1 MRKLGV
7 RKGDTKDDLFIL
19 PQHPE
24 QNLSEEETAE
34 RIADYFTAI
43 SQEFEPLIVKNLPP
57 NILKCIDDAKT
68 DSDIP
73 ILEPYEV
80 YRKIKR
86 AENPNSVIPGDI
98 PKHVIQ
104 LFSPELAE
112 PVSIIYKRFSLSFQ
126 YPRQWVKVSQIAVP
140 KVFHPKSE
148 DDLRPLSRTFFL
160 NKVYDCWM
168 APSWHSP
175 LHGSWSKWNE
185 RVLYS
190 PLPN

>member
-1 MRKLGV
+1 MVGV
-7 RKGDTKDDLFIL
+7 VKKG
-19 PQHPE
+19 
-24 QNLSEEETAE
+24 
-34 RIADYFTAI
+34 YFV
-43 SQEFEPLIVKNLPP
+43 VK
-57 NILKCIDDAKT
+57 KT

-86 AENPNSVIPGDI
+86 AKKPNSVIPGDI
-98 PKHVIQ
+98 LKYVTQ

-148 DDLRPLSRTFFL
+148 DDLRPLLEHSSSTRSMIAGWLLPGILPYMDPGQNGMKGSSIVHYLIRLLHFFL
-160 NKVYDCWM
+160 
-168 APSWHSP
+168 
-175 LHGSWSKWNE
+175 LI
-185 RVLYS
+185 
-190 PLPN
+190 

>member
-1 MRKLGV
+1 MFHNKIADLVDRHFPVKTITVTDADQPWVTKNLKSLKRARMREYCRHGKSVKYFDLKNMFTVKQKEAVKHYTDKIVNEVKNGTKTSGYKALRKLGV

-19 PQHPE
+19 PQHSD

-86 AENPNSVIPGDI
+86 
-98 PKHVIQ
+98 
-104 LFSPELAE
+104 
-112 PVSIIYKRFSLSFQ
+112 
-126 YPRQWVKVSQIAVP
+126 VK
-140 KVFHPKSE
+140 KKTH
-148 DDLRPLSRTFFL
+148 
-160 NKVYDCWM
+160 
-168 APSWHSP
+168 
-175 LHGSWSKWNE
+175 
-185 RVLYS
+185 
-190 PLPN
+190 